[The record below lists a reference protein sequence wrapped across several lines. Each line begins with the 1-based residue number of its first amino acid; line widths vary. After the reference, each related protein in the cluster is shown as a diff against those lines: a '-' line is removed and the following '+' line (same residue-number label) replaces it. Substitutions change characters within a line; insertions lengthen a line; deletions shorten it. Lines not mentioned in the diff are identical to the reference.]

1 MWKSLKGAHIN
12 NIYEILLFLIDVTL
26 KLCDF
31 HSRVPFK
38 LTLQ

>member
-1 MWKSLKGAHIN
+1 MNIGHITIIN
-12 NIYEILLFLIDVTL
+12 NIYEIINFLIDVTL

-38 LTLQ
+38 LTSK